1 MNNRSNRVVNALAIL
16 ISPGIGIKRWI
27 LLSAIALGLIFLG
40 TGFLAEIAL
49 GNNLIHYARLLT
61 LGYVFDSATGT
72 LSILRGGLF
81 LLFGALIFGIA
92 AVKLYSAITRFKP
105 TTSPIGFFDEV
116 YVQRYLIL
124 GPKIVAIGGGTGLSN
139 LLRGLKN
146 YTTNLTAVVSVGD
159 DGGSSGRLRDELN
172 IPPPGDIRNCMIA
185 LADSEAIMQS
195 LMDYRFPGTG
205 DLKGHSFGNLL
216 IAAMADLSGSF
227 EKGIQ
232 QAGQFL
238 AIRGRVLP
246 ASLERVTLA
255 VETVSTKKVIGESK
269 IGELREPIKRMYILN
284 EVKAFQD
291 SINAISNADLII
303 IGPGSLFTSI
313 VASLLIPGINEA
325 ISKSSALKLYVS
337 NLAMQPGET
346 TSFSLDDHIQIIYDY
361 MKPAVPD
368 LVLANNYIPD
378 KLDPTTAKLLIKPFS
393 ENKGTVPIVFEPLL
407 NADDPLSH
415 DPRKLAK
422 ITMESIYE
430 SRRNTKSHIPKYSQP
445 EIYQ

>member
-1 MNNRSNRVVNALAIL
+1 MNNRSNRAVNALAIL

-27 LLSAIALGLIFLG
+27 LLSSLALGLIFLG

-72 LSILRGGLF
+72 MSVLRGGLF
-81 LLFGALIFGIA
+81 LVFGALIFGIA

-105 TTSPIGFFDEV
+105 TTSPIGFLDEV

-255 VETVSTKKVIGESK
+255 VETVSTKKVIGESN

-284 EVKAFQD
+284 EVKAFQE
-291 SINAISNADLII
+291 SINAISDADLII

-325 ISKSSALKLYVS
+325 ISKSSALKIYVS
-337 NLAMQPGET
+337 NLAVQVGET
-346 TSFSLDDHIQIIYDY
+346 TSFNLDDHIQVINDY

-368 LVLANNYIPD
+368 LVLANNYIPSN
-378 KLDPTTAKLLIKPFS
+378 LDLPTTNLLIKPLTEKS
-393 ENKGTVPIVFEPLL
+393 IAVPVIFESLINTDNPLY
-407 NADDPLSH
+407 H

-422 ITMESIYE
+422 VAMESIYD
-430 SRRNTKSHIPKYSQP
+430 SRRDTRRPVPKFRQP

>member
-1 MNNRSNRVVNALAIL
+1 MAHCYRISTMNNRSNRLVNALTIL

-49 GNNLIHYARLLT
+49 GNNLIHYARLMT

-124 GPKIVAIGGGTGLSN
+124 GPKIVAIGGGTGLIN

-195 LMDYRFPGTG
+195 LMD
-205 DLKGHSFGNLL
+205 
-216 IAAMADLSGSF
+216 
-227 EKGIQ
+227 
-232 QAGQFL
+232 
-238 AIRGRVLP
+238 
-246 ASLERVTLA
+246 
-255 VETVSTKKVIGESK
+255 
-269 IGELREPIKRMYILN
+269 
-284 EVKAFQD
+284 
-291 SINAISNADLII
+291 
-303 IGPGSLFTSI
+303 
-313 VASLLIPGINEA
+313 
-325 ISKSSALKLYVS
+325 
-337 NLAMQPGET
+337 
-346 TSFSLDDHIQIIYDY
+346 
-361 MKPAVPD
+361 
-368 LVLANNYIPD
+368 
-378 KLDPTTAKLLIKPFS
+378 
-393 ENKGTVPIVFEPLL
+393 
-407 NADDPLSH
+407 
-415 DPRKLAK
+415 
-422 ITMESIYE
+422 
-430 SRRNTKSHIPKYSQP
+430 
-445 EIYQ
+445 